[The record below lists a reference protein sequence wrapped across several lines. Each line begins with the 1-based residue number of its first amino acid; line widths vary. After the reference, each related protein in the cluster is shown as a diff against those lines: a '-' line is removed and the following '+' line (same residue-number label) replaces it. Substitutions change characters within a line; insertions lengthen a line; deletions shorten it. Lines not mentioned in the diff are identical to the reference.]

1 MKILQYQVDNF
12 KKHLAL
18 EEKTNATIQKYI
30 RDVQRFRNYLAEKEL
45 SKEVVVAYKQYL
57 LDEGYAARSIN
68 SMIASL
74 NAFLRYIGHEEFK
87 VKQLR
92 IQREIFCPE
101 EKELSRDEYLR
112 LLRVSCDDPQ
122 INLIM
127 QTICSTGI
135 RVSELRFFTVENMRR
150 EAITVECKS
159 KRRVIFLPSKLREKL
174 RKYASNKKIKT
185 GCIFQTKKGTPIDRS
200 AIWAKM
206 KKLCV
211 KAGIN
216 PKKVFPH
223 NLRKLFARTFYR
235 MEKDIAKLADILGHS
250 NIETTRIYI
259 MTSSYE
265 YSKKVNGLRLII

>member
-12 KKHLAL
+12 KKYLVL

-101 EKELSRDEYLR
+101 VKELSRDEYLR

-174 RKYASNKKIKT
+174 RKYALNKKIKT

-211 KAGIN
+211 
-216 PKKVFPH
+216 
-223 NLRKLFARTFYR
+223 NLRHLFARTFYR

-265 YSKKVNGLRLII
+265 YSKKVNCLRLII